1 MFKENLKE
9 IKCLGMELKKNKLI
23 KKMIKKIAIKR
34 IRTKFDIKI
43 KWKQILRDWIEKQ
56 SINKML
62 QNKIKSNSKNDDQ
75 I

>member
-1 MFKENLKE
+1 
-9 IKCLGMELKKNKLI
+9 LKKKQLI

>member
-1 MFKENLKE
+1 
-9 IKCLGMELKKNKLI
+9 LKKNKSI
-23 KKMIKKIAIKR
+23 NKMIKKIAIKR

>member
-1 MFKENLKE
+1 
-9 IKCLGMELKKNKLI
+9 
-23 KKMIKKIAIKR
+23 MIKKIAIKR

>member
-1 MFKENLKE
+1 
-9 IKCLGMELKKNKLI
+9 LKKNKSI
-23 KKMIKKIAIKR
+23 NKMIKKIAIKR

-62 QNKIKSNSKNDDQ
+62 QNKINSNSKNNDQ

>member
-1 MFKENLKE
+1 
-9 IKCLGMELKKNKLI
+9 
-23 KKMIKKIAIKR
+23 MIKKIAIKR

-43 KWKQILRDWIEKQ
+43 KLKQILRDWIEKQ

-62 QNKIKSNSKNDDQ
+62 QNKINSNSKNNDQ

>member
-1 MFKENLKE
+1 
-9 IKCLGMELKKNKLI
+9 LKKNKLI